1 MANIRHRMWLWCL
14 PAQLVVG
21 CILCSI
27 SVECLVSEISQS
39 YNRGRLVMADYRY
52 MHTSGVLE
60 IRLRGG
66 NDEGQ
71 DTSEQDKVLLDQLQ
85 GMRNECNAIAQKISS
100 LEQERDDHDV
110 VQAILGDFP
119 PARRCYRSVGGI
131 LMERTVA
138 DVVPEIRSEWGKLS
152 KALQELTNLAQEKH
166 RAIEAFQTE
175 HSIRI
180 VRGSPSVAD

>member
-1 MANIRHRMWLWCL
+1 MANIRHRMLL
-14 PAQLVVG
+14 LRFPAQLVLW

-27 SVECLVSEISQS
+27 SEECLVSEKTQIFKHGRSVWAE
-39 YNRGRLVMADYRY
+39 NRCL
-52 MHTSGVLE
+52 HSPSGLG

-66 NDEGQ
+66 NDVGQ
-71 DTSEQDKVLLDQLQ
+71 DTSDQDKALLDQLQ
-85 GMRNECNAIAQKISS
+85 GMKNECNVIAQRISS

-152 KALQELTNLAQEKH
+152 KAIQELANLAQEKH
-166 RAIEAFQTE
+166 RAIEAFQAE

-180 VRGSPSVAD
+180 VRGSPGVAD

>member
-1 MANIRHRMWLWCL
+1 MAYIRNRMQLWRF
-14 PAQLVVG
+14 PAQLVVWY
-21 CILCSI
+21 ILCSI
-27 SVECLVSEISQS
+27 RVECFMSKSTQVCQH
-39 YNRGRLVMADYRY
+39 GRSDRHFVFGP
-52 MHTSGVLE
+52 GVCGM
-60 IRLRGG
+60 RLRGG

-71 DTSEQDKVLLDQLQ
+71 DTSEQDKALLDQLQ

-100 LEQERDDHDV
+100 LEQERDDHDM
-110 VQAILGDFP
+110 VQAILTDFP

-152 KALQELTNLAQEKH
+152 KALQELANLAQEKH

-180 VRGSPSVAD
+180 VRGSPGGAD